1 MVNGRSAEKLSQKGP
16 RDLTMNAAEFVLL
29 KPDETRLGKTLNI
42 IGDQVLVKLSGQ
54 DTAGQ
59 FAVMFGVTPP
69 KAGPPLHRHSRED
82 EAFCVL
88 EGEFLFEVDGKQFHA
103 GPGTFAF
110 LPRGTAHTFQ
120 NVTDKPGK
128 LLILVQ
134 PAGAENFFVEIDAA
148 MRGMSEPEMSLLA
161 PIFQEFGMELLGP
174 PIGARTAGGEHDQA
188 SGKRATP

>member
-1 MVNGRSAEKLSQKGP
+1 
-16 RDLTMNAAEFVLL
+16 MNAAEFVLL
-29 KPDETRLGKTLNI
+29 KPEETRRGNPLNI
-42 IGDQVLVKLSGQ
+42 LGDQVLIKLGGQ

-88 EGEFLFEVDGKQFHA
+88 EGEFLFEVDGEQFHA
-103 GPGTFAF
+103 GPGSFAF
-110 LPRGTAHTFQ
+110 LPRGTVHTFQ

-134 PAGAENFFVEIDAA
+134 PAGAENFFAEIDAA
-148 MRGMSEPEMSLLA
+148 MRGMSEPDTAVLL
-161 PIFQEFGMELLGP
+161 PIFHKFGMELMGP
-174 PIGARTAGGEHDQA
+174 PLGARNEVGRHGDAPNKG
-188 SGKRATP
+188 ATPQGTATTLG

>member
-1 MVNGRSAEKLSQKGP
+1 MA
-16 RDLTMNAAEFVLL
+16 MNASEFVLL
-29 KPDETRLGKTLNI
+29 KPDESRLGNPLNI
-42 IGDQVLVKLSGQ
+42 IGDQVLIKLGGR

-69 KAGPPLHRHSRED
+69 NAGPPLHRHTRED

-88 EGEFLFEVDGKQFHA
+88 EGEFLFEVDGKQFRG

-128 LLILVQ
+128 LLILTQ
-134 PAGAENFFVEIDAA
+134 PAGIEDFFVEIDGA
-148 MRGMSEPEMSLLA
+148 MRGMTEPEMSVLV
-161 PIFQEFGMELLGP
+161 PIFQKFGMELLGP
-174 PIGARTAGGEHDQA
+174 PIGARGADRAHDAGPSKG
-188 SGKRATP
+188 ATR

>member
-1 MVNGRSAEKLSQKGP
+1 
-16 RDLTMNAAEFVLL
+16 MNASKFVLL
-29 KPDETRLGKTLNI
+29 KPDETRLGNPLNI
-42 IGDQVLVKLSGQ
+42 LGDQVLVKLGGL

-103 GPGTFAF
+103 GPGSFAF
-110 LPRGTAHTFQ
+110 LPRGTVHTFQ

-134 PAGAENFFVEIDAA
+134 PAGVENFFAEIDAA
-148 MRGMSEPEMSLLA
+148 MPELSEPDISVML
-161 PIFQEFGMELLGP
+161 PIFEKFGMELMGP
-174 PIGARTAGGEHDQA
+174 PIGARGAAAAHDA
-188 SGKRATP
+188 ESSKRASP

>member
-1 MVNGRSAEKLSQKGP
+1 M
-16 RDLTMNAAEFVLL
+16 TMNAAEFVLL
-29 KPDETRLGKTLNI
+29 KPDETRLGKPLNI
-42 IGDQVLVKLSGQ
+42 IGDQVLIKLDSR

-59 FAVMFGVTPP
+59 FAVMFVVTPP

-88 EGEFLFEVDGKQFHA
+88 EGEFLFEVDGKQFRG

-120 NVTDKPGK
+120 NVADKPGK

-134 PAGAENFFVEIDAA
+134 PAGIENFFADIDVA
-148 MRGMSEPEMSLLA
+148 MRGMTEPDMAVLV
-161 PIFQEFGMELLGP
+161 PIFQKFGMELLGP
-174 PIGARTAGGEHDQA
+174 PIGARGAAGGLD
-188 SGKRATP
+188 